1 MIKKKYHISGFDCPN
16 CAHKSES
23 HLAKHESIEECHID
37 FSTNKMYITF
47 KNQSLTVEE
56 IASIIAEVESDP
68 LDIRDLDIKV
78 NKKTYHISGFD
89 CPNCA
94 HKSEAHLNKHEKIDN
109 CHIDFSTNKMYIT
122 YKDKELSV
130 EEIAKII
137 AEVES
142 DPLDIHELGSK
153 KEKEQAPKLFTA
165 SMWFLLARVLFAILV
180 MIMCMTAF
188 HHIDETGWIRFAIY
202 TFTTLLL
209 SYDVM
214 WRVVLHLRHMR
225 NVIDHNLLITI
236 AIIGATVLSILHIN
250 EGSIEHGVHFA
261 MEGMMVV
268 GLFQVGQIVEKIA
281 TNRSKAAVMSAI
293 QLRVEYANLL
303 KDGEVRK
310 VDPEELEI
318 GDSVVAGA
326 GEMIPVD
333 GEVIDG
339 SAYIDKSSLTGEFV
353 PVLADINDSEVLAG
367 CLVKSGL
374 VTLKVK
380 KKYEDSAVAKIIELI
395 SNSGEKKSKAD
406 GFIAKFAK
414 WYTPIIVLLSL
425 LVLLI
430 GGLISKDWYTWVV
443 SGLEILVTGCPCA
456 IVISVP
462 LAYFAAIGL
471 ASKNGIVIKGTN
483 YMDEINNLNKIVTDK
498 TGTLT
503 QGIFKIQKVVTAE
516 GVSEEELLNSLYA
529 AECLSTH
536 PIAKAIC
543 HDVNVKEIAAMQSEY
558 KEIAGKGVM
567 TSYKGDYI
575 YAGNLK
581 FMEMTGVKIDKAEEQ
596 GTIVYCQKEGKYL
609 GYIVL
614 NDEVKKEAYE
624 MVRLLHKEKMEVVL
638 LTGDKNENALALKDE
653 LGIDRVYSE
662 LTPEQKTEILENE
675 MQGNHMNVGFV
686 GDGINDA
693 PSIMRADVGFAMGAI
708 GSDIAVQNADVVIMN
723 DNPAKVY
730 ESVKIARIAR
740 HTAIFNIVFALF
752 VKAVVA
758 ALVIILPIAI
768 ATQVPMVVPVIADTG
783 LTVVLVLNSLFI
795 LFRKVNKK

>member
-23 HLAKHESIEECHID
+23 HLSKHESIEECHID

-47 KNQSLTVEE
+47 KNQSLSVEE
-56 IASIIAEVESDP
+56 IAKVIAEVESDP

-94 HKSEAHLNKHEKIDN
+94 HKSEEHLNKHEKIDN

-122 YKDKELSV
+122 YKDKELTV

-142 DPLDIHELGSK
+142 DPLDIHELGLK

-165 SMWFLLARVLFAILV
+165 SMWFLLARVLFAVLV
-180 MIMCMTAF
+180 MVLCMTVF
-188 HHIDETGWIRFAIY
+188 HQFDETGWIRFAIY

-236 AIIGATVLSILHIN
+236 AIIGATILSVLHIT
-250 EGSIEHGVHFA
+250 GDSIEHGVHFA

-281 TNRSKAAVMSAI
+281 TNRSKAAVMNAV

-303 KDGEVRK
+303 KDGEVSK

-318 GDSVVAGA
+318 GDNVVVGA

-353 PVLADINDSEVLAG
+353 PVLADINDNEVLAG

-406 GFIAKFAK
+406 EFIAKFAK
-414 WYTPIIVLLSL
+414 WYTPIIVILSA

-430 GGLISKDWYTWVV
+430 GGLITKDWYTWVV

-483 YMDEINNLNKIVTDK
+483 YMDEINNLNKIITDK

-503 QGIFKIQKVVTAE
+503 HGVFSIQKIVTAD
-516 GVSEEELLNSLYA
+516 GVNKEELLEALYA
-529 AECLSTH
+529 AESLSTH

-543 HDVNVKEIAAMQSEY
+543 HEVNVKEIAALQREY

-581 FMEMTGVKIDKAEEQ
+581 FMEMTGVKVDKADEQ
-596 GTIVYCQKEGKYL
+596 GTVVYCQKEGKYL

-614 NDEVKKEAYE
+614 NDEVKKEAYD
-624 MVRLLHKEKMEVVL
+624 MVQLLHKEKMEVVL
-638 LTGDKNENALALKDE
+638 LTGDKNENALALQKE

-662 LTPEQKTEILENE
+662 LTPEQKTTILEQE
-675 MQGNHMNVGFV
+675 MLDNNKNVGFV

-740 HTAIFNIVFALF
+740 GTAIFNIVFALL
-752 VKAVVA
+752 VKAIVA

-795 LFRKVNKK
+795 LFRKVNK

>member
-23 HLAKHESIEECHID
+23 HLSKHESIEECHID

-47 KNQSLTVEE
+47 KNESLSVEE
-56 IASIIAEVESDP
+56 IAKVIAEVESDP

-94 HKSEAHLNKHEKIDN
+94 HKSEDHLNKHERIDN

-142 DPLDIHELGSK
+142 DPLDIHEIGSK

-165 SMWFLLARVLFAILV
+165 SMWFLLARVLFAVLV
-180 MIMCMTAF
+180 MVLCLTVF
-188 HHIDETGWIRFAIY
+188 HHFDESGWIRFAIY

-214 WRVVLHLRHMR
+214 WRVLVHLRHMR
-225 NVIDHNLLITI
+225 NVIDHNLLISI
-236 AIIGATVLSILHIN
+236 AIIGATILSILYIN
-250 EGSIEHGVHFA
+250 GGNAEHGVHFA

-303 KDGEVRK
+303 KEGEVRK
-310 VDPEELEI
+310 VDPEQLEI
-318 GDSVVAGA
+318 DDSVVVGA

-353 PVLADINDSEVLAG
+353 PVLADINDNEVLAG

-374 VTLKVK
+374 ITLKVK

-406 GFIAKFAK
+406 EFIAKFAK
-414 WYTPIIVLLSL
+414 WYTPAIVLLSI

-430 GGLISKDWYTWVV
+430 GGLITQDWTSWVIR
-443 SGLEILVTGCPCA
+443 GLEILVTGCPCA

-483 YMDEINNLNKIVTDK
+483 YMDEINNLNKIITDK

-503 QGIFKIQKVVTAE
+503 HGVFKIQKVVTAE
-516 GVSEEELLNSLYA
+516 GIKEDQLLESLYA

-543 HDVNVKEIAAMQSEY
+543 HDANIKEIAAQQSEY
-558 KEIAGKGVM
+558 KEFAGKGVM
-567 TSYKGDYI
+567 TSYKGEYI
-575 YAGNLK
+575 YAGNIK
-581 FMEMTGVKIDKAEEQ
+581 FMEMTGIKVNKAEEQ
-596 GTIVYCQKEGKYL
+596 GTVVYCQKEGQYL

-614 NDEVKKEAYE
+614 NDEVKKESYD
-624 MVRLLHKEKMEVVL
+624 MVRLLHKEKMEVIL
-638 LTGDKNENALALKDE
+638 LTGDKNENALALQNE

-662 LTPEQKTEILENE
+662 LAPEDKTRILEEE
-675 MQGNHMNVGFV
+675 MGNSHHNVGFV

-740 HTAIFNIVFALF
+740 HTAIFNIVFALM
-752 VKAVVA
+752 VKAIVA
-758 ALVIILPIAI
+758 ILVIFPQMLNISQL
-768 ATQVPMVVPVIADTG
+768 PMVVPVIADTG
-783 LTVVLVLNSLFI
+783 LTVLLVLNSLLI
-795 LFRKVNKK
+795 LYRKLSKK

>member
-23 HLAKHESIEECHID
+23 HLSKHESIEECHID

-47 KNQSLTVEE
+47 KKESLSVEE
-56 IASIIAEVESDP
+56 IAKVIAEVESDP

-94 HKSEAHLNKHEKIDN
+94 HKSEEHLNKHEKIDN

-122 YKDKELSV
+122 YKDKELTV

-142 DPLDIHELGSK
+142 DPLDIHELGLK

-165 SMWFLLARVLFAILV
+165 SMWFLLARVLFAVLV
-180 MIMCMTAF
+180 MVLCMTVF
-188 HHIDETGWIRFAIY
+188 HQIDETGWIRFAIY

-236 AIIGATVLSILHIN
+236 AIIGATVLSVLHIT
-250 EGSIEHGVHFA
+250 GDSIEHGVHFA

-281 TNRSKAAVMSAI
+281 TNRSKAAVMNAV

-318 GDSVVAGA
+318 GDNVVVGA

-353 PVLADINDSEVLAG
+353 PVLADINDNEVLAG

-406 GFIAKFAK
+406 EFIAKFAK
-414 WYTPIIVLLSL
+414 WYTPIIVILSA

-430 GGLISKDWYTWVV
+430 GGLITKDWYTWVV

-462 LAYFAAIGL
+462 LAYFSAIGL

-483 YMDEINNLNKIVTDK
+483 YMDEINNLNKIITDK

-503 QGIFKIQKVVTAE
+503 HGVFSIQKVVTAD
-516 GVSEEELLNSLYA
+516 GVNKEELLEALYA
-529 AECLSTH
+529 AESLSTH

-543 HDVNVKEIAAMQSEY
+543 HEVNVKEIAALQREY

-581 FMEMTGVKIDKAEEQ
+581 FMEMTGVKVDKVDEQ
-596 GTIVYCQKEGKYL
+596 GTVVYCQKEGKYL

-614 NDEVKKEAYE
+614 NDEVKKEAYD
-624 MVRLLHKEKMEVVL
+624 MVQLLHKEKMEVVL
-638 LTGDKNENALALKDE
+638 LTGDKNENALDLQKE

-662 LTPEQKTEILENE
+662 LTPEQKTTILEQE
-675 MQGNHMNVGFV
+675 MLDNNKNVAFV

-740 HTAIFNIVFALF
+740 GTAIFNIVFALL
-752 VKAVVA
+752 VKAIVA

-795 LFRKVNKK
+795 LFRKVNK